1 LGKRSRK
8 RSADRP
14 RGGRG
19 ATRPVRGGERAS
31 GEPAGGAGERASGE
45 AAAPGRGRSL
55 RSPRRRTGEE
65 RSEAIRA
72 ALEPLAPGERPG
84 AVTAAAIV
92 AAVLA
97 VANLVAYLAGVKIDG
112 ERPAAGAM
120 VATEALLGVM
130 AAGMWLARY
139 WAVLGFQFLLGLLL
153 ASLAL
158 LLVTASSLAGVAV
171 VLAIG
176 IPAGFLFWKL
186 VRAMA
191 RIQMPE
197 PPRAQR

>member
-1 LGKRSRK
+1 MGKRSRK
-8 RSADRP
+8 RSA
-14 RGGRG
+14 
-19 ATRPVRGGERAS
+19 AAPVEKPSAS
-31 GEPAGGAGERASGE
+31 EPARAE
-45 AAAPGRGRSL
+45 ASSL
-55 RSPRRRTGEE
+55 RSPRRRSSEE
-65 RSEAIRA
+65 RNQEIRA
-72 ALEPLAPGERPG
+72 ALEPLEPGQRPA
-84 AVTAAAIV
+84 AVTAAAVV

-97 VANLVAYLAGVKIDG
+97 VANLVAYLAGVEIDG

-120 VATEALLGVM
+120 LATEVLLGVM
-130 AAGMWLARY
+130 ATGMWLGRY

-158 LLVTASSLAGVAV
+158 LLVTASSLVGVVA

-176 IPAGFLFWKL
+176 IPAGLLFWKL

-197 PPRAQR
+197 PPRARR